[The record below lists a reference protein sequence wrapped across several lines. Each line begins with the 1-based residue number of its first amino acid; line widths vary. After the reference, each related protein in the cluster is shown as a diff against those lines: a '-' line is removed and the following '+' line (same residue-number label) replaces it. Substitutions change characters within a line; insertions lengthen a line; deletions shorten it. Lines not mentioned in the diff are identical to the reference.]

1 MLVSVD
7 ELVRYMDI
15 RFSNTQEDAAGY
27 VLQGLQHELES
38 FIRRPIEVL
47 TQEEQHVIQGTMIGM
62 PTSSF
67 FYDASIDT
75 TLNTGFFMVQPPVT
89 IYLRNTPVVSVDTLT
104 LTSPDG
110 TPQAQEEGRDF
121 VVQRYGVDLFRGYPN
136 DIVTINYSGGL
147 DGETISVF
155 RLMILRAAAREM
167 QNMHDDVV
175 GIKDLNPRDVAPM
188 QTGFLDSELRVLKRY
203 KRMMI

>member
-1 MLVSVD
+1 
-7 ELVRYMDI
+7 MDI

-27 VLQGLQHELES
+27 VLEGLQYELES
-38 FIRRPIEVL
+38 FIRRPIQMR
-47 TQEEQHVIQGTMIGM
+47 TEEEKYVIQGTSVGM

-67 FYDASIDT
+67 FYDMSLDT
-75 TLNTGFFMVQPPVT
+75 TLNSGFFLIQPPVT
-89 IYLRNTPVVSVDTLT
+89 VYLRSTPVVSVQSLT
-104 LTSPDG
+104 LTNPDG
-110 TPQAQEEGRDF
+110 IVSVQEEGRDF

-136 DIVTINYSGGL
+136 DVVTIDYTGGL
-147 DGETISVF
+147 DGESMSVF

-175 GIKDLNPRDVAPM
+175 GIKDLNARDVAPL
-188 QTGFLDSELRVLKRY
+188 QTGFLDSELRILKRY

>member
-38 FIRRPIEVL
+38 FIRRPIEVV

-136 DIVTINYSGGL
+136 DLVTINYSGGL

>member
-27 VLQGLQHELES
+27 VLEGLQHELES
-38 FIRRPIEVL
+38 YLRRPIEVL
-47 TQEEQHVIQGTMIGM
+47 DREEKHVIQGTMIGM

-67 FYDASIDT
+67 FYDASLDT

-89 IYLRNTPVVSVDTLT
+89 IYLDNTPVVSVDSLT
-104 LTSPDG
+104 LTNPDG
-110 TPQAQEEGRDF
+110 VATPQQEGRDF

-136 DIVTINYSGGL
+136 DLVTINYSGGL
-147 DGETISVF
+147 DGDSYSVF

-175 GIKDLNPRDVAPM
+175 GIKDLNPRDVAPL

>member
-38 FIRRPIEVL
+38 YIRRPIEVL
-47 TQEEQHVIQGTMIGM
+47 TNEERHVIQGTSIGM

-67 FYDASIDT
+67 FYDASLDT
-75 TLNTGFFMVQPPVT
+75 TLNTGFFMVQPPAT
-89 IYLRNTPVVSVDTLT
+89 IYLRNTPVVAVQSLT
-104 LTSPDG
+104 LTNPDG
-110 TPQAQEEGRDF
+110 IVSVQEEGRDF
-121 VVQRYGVDLFRGYPN
+121 VVQRYGVDLYRGYPN
-136 DIVTINYSGGL
+136 DVVTINYSGGL
-147 DGETISVF
+147 DGESITVF

-175 GIKDLNPRDVAPM
+175 GIKDLNPREVAPM
-188 QTGFLDSELRVLKRY
+188 QTGFLDSELMILKRY

>member
-7 ELVRYMDI
+7 ELTKYMDI

-27 VLQGLQHELES
+27 VLEGLQYELES
-38 FIRRPIEVL
+38 FIRRPIQVRN
-47 TQEEQHVIQGTMIGM
+47 EEETYVIQGTSVGM

-67 FYDASIDT
+67 FYDASLDT
-75 TLNTGFFMVQPPVT
+75 TLNTGFFMIQPPSTV
-89 IYLRNTPVVSVDTLT
+89 YLRNTPVISVDSLT
-104 LTSPDG
+104 LTNPDG
-110 TPQAQEEGRDF
+110 IVSVQEEGRDF
-121 VVQRYGVDLFRGYPN
+121 VVQRYGVDMFRGYPN
-136 DIVTINYSGGL
+136 DIVTITYSGGL
-147 DGETISVF
+147 DGETLSVF

-175 GIKDLNPRDVAPM
+175 GIKDLNARDVAPL
-188 QTGFLDSELRVLKRY
+188 QTGFLDSELRILKRY